1 MESAERPL
9 FYARANRS
17 RFLKELKEFI
27 GMPSVSAQ
35 PQHAGE
41 VKNCA
46 IWLVEQ
52 LHKIGLSRALIF
64 PTDRHPIV
72 YGEWKGAPGSPTVL
86 IYGHYDVQPVDPIKL
101 WRTPPFEPTV
111 LDGNLHGRGASDDKG
126 QMFTHLKAIES
137 CLCSSSRLSVN
148 LKCLFEGEEEIGSP
162 DLAGFIERNRRALAA
177 DVALISDTSM
187 LGLNRPALTYSLRG
201 QLAAEIEVTGPSRDL
216 HSGNFGGAVH
226 NPLQVLC
233 EIIAG
238 LHDRGGRVAIPGF
251 YDLVRQP
258 TGRERDLL
266 RKTGPGDE
274 QILHTAAVTSGWGD
288 NRYTFYERVAVR
300 PSLTIN
306 GISGGY
312 AGPGG
317 KGVIPSRA
325 LAKLSFRLV
334 AEQDPEEMKALF
346 RAHIARITPATV
358 ASVVH
363 FHGSSWPAVVD
374 RRHPALRAASLAYE
388 KAFGRRP
395 VLLRSGGSIPAVS
408 IFQQALGI
416 PTVLMGF
423 GLPGDCIHAPNE
435 RFHLSNFYQ
444 GIETS
449 IWFLNGVTRALRSRC
464 GRERVRPSDR
474 SRPEPSWP

>member
-1 MESAERPL
+1 L
-9 FYARANRS
+9 
-17 RFLKELKEFI
+17 
-27 GMPSVSAQ
+27 
-35 PQHAGE
+35 
-41 VKNCA
+41 
-46 IWLVEQ
+46 
-52 LHKIGLSRALIF
+52 
-64 PTDRHPIV
+64 
-72 YGEWKGAPGSPTVL
+72 
-86 IYGHYDVQPVDPIKL
+86 
-101 WRTPPFEPTV
+101 
-111 LDGNLHGRGASDDKG
+111 
-126 QMFTHLKAIES
+126 
-137 CLCSSSRLSVN
+137 
-148 LKCLFEGEEEIGSP
+148 
-162 DLAGFIERNRRALAA
+162 
-177 DVALISDTSM
+177 
-187 LGLNRPALTYSLRG
+187 
-201 QLAAEIEVTGPSRDL
+201 
-216 HSGNFGGAVH
+216 
-226 NPLQVLC
+226 
-233 EIIAG
+233 
-238 LHDRGGRVAIPGF
+238 
-251 YDLVRQP
+251 
-258 TGRERDLL
+258 
-266 RKTGPGDE
+266 
-274 QILHTAAVTSGWGD
+274 
-288 NRYTFYERVAVR
+288 R

-312 AGPGG
+312 AGAGG
-317 KGVIPSRA
+317 KGIIPSRA
-325 LAKLSFRLV
+325 AAKLSFRLV